1 MRRAR
6 PWDRRALKTADDPT
20 RLLGALNELNQHL
33 RRGLDDRS
41 AALIARTTCDLLDC
55 RVVAVT
61 ADNELIAEYGAEAEW
76 REEVEQH
83 ATLVLERRRTA
94 KPTLYTMSLDNTSLG
109 RGQAEVAVAV
119 ISSDDVSIGTI
130 HAMAAP
136 GQPLNM
142 NALRELTALV
152 GSQLQLAEIDK
163 SRAFAAEAELRAL
176 RAQLSPHF
184 LHNSL
189 TAIAGLV
196 NTDPIRARSAIAQF
210 SEFLRAS
217 FRIQSDLWTLSEEL
231 RLVDLYLELARV
243 RFGDRFEVLLTID
256 PETLPVQLPV
266 MSVQTLVENALR
278 HGLEAKPG
286 QGSLRLGAEDDGPE
300 ITITVED
307 DGVGIDPDRL
317 QQALNG
323 SDTSSHVGILATD
336 TRLRSTFGP
345 EYGLVIATAADAGT
359 QVTMRLPKNPPKRP

>member
-1 MRRAR
+1 MSRNRR
-6 PWDRRALKTADDPT
+6 WDRRALRLPDDPSDV
-20 RLLGALNELNQHL
+20 LGALNELNQHL
-33 RRGLDDRS
+33 RRGLDERS
-41 AALIARTTCDLLDC
+41 AAFIARTTRQLLDC

-61 ADNELIAEYGAEAEW
+61 ADSTLLAQDGEAVDW
-76 REEVEQH
+76 QVEVEDH

-94 KPTLYTMSLDNTSLG
+94 KPTLYTMSLG
-109 RGQAEVAVAV
+109 RDQAEVAVAV
-119 ISSDDVSIGTI
+119 LTSDDVPIGTI
-130 HAMAAP
+130 HAMTVQ

-142 NALRELTALV
+142 NALRELTVLV
-152 GSQLQLAEIDK
+152 GSQLQIAELDQ

-196 NTDPIRARSAIAQF
+196 NTDPIRARSAISQF
-210 SEFLRAS
+210 SDFLRAS

-243 RFGDRFEVLLTID
+243 RFGDRFDVLLTID
-256 PETLPVQLPV
+256 PETLPVQVPV
-266 MSVQTLVENALR
+266 LSVQTLVENALR
-278 HGLEAKPG
+278 HGLETKPG
-286 QGSLRLGAEDDGPE
+286 QGSLHLGAENDGPE

-323 SDTSSHVGILATD
+323 TDTSSHVGILATD

-345 EYGLVIATAADAGT
+345 EYGLMIATAANAGT
-359 QVTMRLPKNPPKRP
+359 KVIMRLPKNPPKRG